1 MITIMAITTNSST
14 ALHWHSLLC
23 CIVDLVSSSL
33 QKELKSQYNSLS
45 ELLRHFW
52 SCFPVKTQLLEDKA
66 SGLYFSQ
73 SSSSPCAAHRRFGG
87 HSFGSVVQFAKLA
100 RRAQRKNCS
109 SCLSHAHCLTFSRFT
124 PRTPVSGPNNAF
136 RSNWIPWGEEVI
148 LMRLNAMK
156 A

>member
-1 MITIMAITTNSST
+1 MIKIMAITTNSSA

-73 SSSSPCAAHRRFGG
+73 SSSSLRRPQAFWGALIRVCG
-87 HSFGSVVQFAKLA
+87 ARNSRGERKKKLLSLLVS
-100 RRAQRKNCS
+100 RS
-109 SCLSHAHCLTFSRFT
+109 LSHASRHELQWAAPITRFVQT
-124 PRTPVSGPNNAF
+124 GFHEAK
-136 RSNWIPWGEEVI
+136 RSYWWG
-148 LMRLNAMK
+148 
-156 A
+156 